1 MAAYQLTSA
10 HLSYARAAYGDPG
23 LVANLTRLVADAHSV
38 IYGSRTRSLA
48 TTPGVNDTRDPAAAS
63 TSAWSDANPSS
74 GANTARTPA
83 EP

>member
-48 TTPGVNDTRDPAAAS
+48 AVGRFFSACSRITPIVNWGTSCLALRTRSVDIV
-63 TSAWSDANPSS
+63 
-74 GANTARTPA
+74 
-83 EP
+83 